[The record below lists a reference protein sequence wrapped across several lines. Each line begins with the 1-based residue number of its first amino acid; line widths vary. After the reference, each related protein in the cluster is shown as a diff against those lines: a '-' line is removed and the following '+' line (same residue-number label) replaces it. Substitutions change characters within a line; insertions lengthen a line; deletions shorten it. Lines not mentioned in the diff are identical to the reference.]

1 MSRVGFVAW
10 LIFII
15 AVPLFLITGSVTWA
29 FNSPGLY
36 NDGFEKY
43 SISRAS
49 GITDADLRQVGEDIR
64 SYINSGDEAMDIQT
78 RIFGVE
84 QDLFSSKEIAHMKD
98 VKKLV
103 QGVYVLAIASALYLV
118 VMILIGFARQRG
130 HFTQILAKRLTMSGG
145 LTLGLLIL
153 FGAVAAIGFDSLFI
167 KFHELSFANDF
178 WQLDPRTDYLVRI
191 FPENFWFDATLWV
204 AIRAIIG
211 ALLILV
217 AGSSYLVYQR
227 YESWQEVMNSLK
239 GARVS

>member
-1 MSRVGFVAW
+1 MSRVGFVPW

-15 AVPLFLITGSVTWA
+15 AVPLFFITGSVTWA

-43 SISRAS
+43 SISRTS
-49 GITDADLRQVGEDIR
+49 GIADADLRQVGADIR
-64 SYINSGDEAMDIQT
+64 GYINSSEEPMDIQT

-84 QDLFSSKEIAHMKD
+84 QDLFNSKEIAHMKD

-103 QGVYVLAIASALYLV
+103 RGVYVLAIASAVYLLA
-118 VMILIGFARQRG
+118 MTLGGFARQRG
-130 HFTQILAKRLTMSGG
+130 RFTQLLAKRLAMGGG
-145 LTLGLLIL
+145 LTLSLLIL
-153 FGAVAAIGFDSLFI
+153 FGAVAAFGFDSLFI

-191 FPENFWFDATLWV
+191 FPDNFWFDATLWV
-204 AIRAIIG
+204 AVRAIIG

-217 AGSSYLVYQR
+217 AGTSYLVYQR
-227 YESWQEVMNSLK
+227 YNSWQEVMNRLK
-239 GARVS
+239 GARGA

>member
-1 MSRVGFVAW
+1 
-10 LIFII
+10 
-15 AVPLFLITGSVTWA
+15 
-29 FNSPGLY
+29 
-36 NDGFEKY
+36 
-43 SISRAS
+43 
-49 GITDADLRQVGEDIR
+49 
-64 SYINSGDEAMDIQT
+64 MDIQT

-130 HFTQILAKRLTMSGG
+130 RFTQLLAKRLTMGGG

-239 GARVS
+239 GARVA

>member
-1 MSRVGFVAW
+1 
-10 LIFII
+10 
-15 AVPLFLITGSVTWA
+15 
-29 FNSPGLY
+29 
-36 NDGFEKY
+36 
-43 SISRAS
+43 
-49 GITDADLRQVGEDIR
+49 
-64 SYINSGDEAMDIQT
+64 
-78 RIFGVE
+78 
-84 QDLFSSKEIAHMKD
+84 
-98 VKKLV
+98 
-103 QGVYVLAIASALYLV
+103 VLAIASALYLV

-130 HFTQILAKRLTMSGG
+130 RFTQLLAKRLTMGGG

-239 GARVS
+239 GARVA

>member
-1 MSRVGFVAW
+1 MSRVGFVPW

-15 AVPLFLITGSVTWA
+15 AVPLFLITGSATWA

-43 SISRAS
+43 SISRTS
-49 GITDADLRQVGEDIR
+49 GIADADLRQVGADIR
-64 SYINSGDEAMDIQT
+64 GYINSSDEPMDIQS

-84 QDLFSSKEIAHMKD
+84 QDLFNSKEIAHMKD

-103 QGVYVLAIASALYLV
+103 RGVYVLAIASAVYLLAMTLV
-118 VMILIGFARQRG
+118 GFARQRG
-130 HFTQILAKRLTMSGG
+130 QFTQLLAKRLAMGGG
-145 LTLGLLIL
+145 LTLSLLIL
-153 FGAVAAIGFDSLFI
+153 FGAVAAFGFDSLFI

-191 FPENFWFDATLWV
+191 FPDNFWFDATLWV
-204 AIRAIIG
+204 AVRAIIG

-217 AGSSYLVYQR
+217 AGTAYLVYQR
-227 YESWQEVMNSLK
+227 YNSWQEVMNRLK
-239 GARVS
+239 GARGA

>member
-1 MSRVGFVAW
+1 MSRVGFAPW

-43 SISRAS
+43 SISRTS
-49 GITDADLRQVGEDIR
+49 GIADADLRQVGADIR
-64 SYINSGDEAMDIQT
+64 GYINSSDEPMDIQN

-84 QDLFSSKEIAHMKD
+84 QDLFNSKEIAHMKD

-103 QGVYVLAIASALYLV
+103 RGVYVLAIASAVYLLAMTLV
-118 VMILIGFARQRG
+118 GFARQRG
-130 HFTQILAKRLTMSGG
+130 QFTQLLAKRLAMGGG
-145 LTLGLLIL
+145 LTLSLLIL
-153 FGAVAAIGFDSLFI
+153 FGAVAAFGFDSLFI

-191 FPENFWFDATLWV
+191 FPDNFWFDATLWV
-204 AIRAIIG
+204 AVRAIIG

-217 AGSSYLVYQR
+217 AGTAYLVYQR
-227 YESWQEVMNSLK
+227 YNSWQEVMNRLK
-239 GARVS
+239 GARGA

>member
-1 MSRVGFVAW
+1 MSRVGFVPW

-15 AVPLFLITGSVTWA
+15 AVPLFLITVSVTWA

-43 SISRAS
+43 SISRTS
-49 GITDADLRQVGEDIR
+49 GIADADLRQVGADIR
-64 SYINSGDEAMDIQT
+64 GYINSSDEPMDIQT

-84 QDLFSSKEIAHMKD
+84 QDLFNSKEISHMKD

-103 QGVYVLAIASALYLV
+103 RGVYVLAIASAVYLLAMTLV
-118 VMILIGFARQRG
+118 GFARQRG
-130 HFTQILAKRLTMSGG
+130 QFTQFLATRLAMGGG
-145 LTLGLLIL
+145 LTLSLLIL
-153 FGAVAAIGFDSLFI
+153 FGTVAAFGFDSLFV

-191 FPENFWFDATLWV
+191 FPDNFWFDATLWV
-204 AIRAIIG
+204 AVRAIIG

-217 AGSSYLVYQR
+217 AGTSYLVYQR
-227 YESWQEVMNSLK
+227 YNSWQEVMNRLK
-239 GARVS
+239 GARAA

>member
-1 MSRVGFVAW
+1 MSRVGFVPW

-15 AVPLFLITGSVTWA
+15 AVPLFLITVSVTWA

-43 SISRAS
+43 SISRTS
-49 GITDADLRQVGEDIR
+49 GIADADLRQVGADIR
-64 SYINSGDEAMDIQT
+64 GYINSSDEPMDIQS

-84 QDLFSSKEIAHMKD
+84 QDLFNSKEISHMKD

-103 QGVYVLAIASALYLV
+103 RGVYVLAIASAVYLLAMTLV
-118 VMILIGFARQRG
+118 GFARQRG
-130 HFTQILAKRLTMSGG
+130 QFTQLLATRLAMGGG
-145 LTLGLLIL
+145 LTLSLLIL
-153 FGAVAAIGFDSLFI
+153 FGTVAAFGFDSLFV

-191 FPENFWFDATLWV
+191 FPDNFWFDATLWV
-204 AIRAIIG
+204 AVRAIIG

-217 AGSSYLVYQR
+217 AGTSYLVYQR
-227 YESWQEVMNSLK
+227 YNSWQEVMNRLK
-239 GARVS
+239 GARGA

>member
-1 MSRVGFVAW
+1 MSRVGFVPW

-15 AVPLFLITGSVTWA
+15 AVPLFFITGSVTWA

-43 SISRAS
+43 SISRTS
-49 GITDADLRQVGEDIR
+49 GIADADLRQVGADIR
-64 SYINSGDEAMDIQT
+64 GYINSKEEPMDIQT

-84 QDLFSSKEIAHMKD
+84 QDLFNSKEIAHMKD

-103 QGVYVLAIASALYLV
+103 RGVYVLAIASAMYLLAMTLV
-118 VMILIGFARQRG
+118 GFARQRG
-130 HFTQILAKRLTMSGG
+130 QFIQLLANRLAMGGG
-145 LTLGLLIL
+145 LTLSLLIL
-153 FGAVAAIGFDSLFI
+153 FGAVAAFGFDSLFI

-191 FPENFWFDATLWV
+191 FPDNFWFDATLWV
-204 AIRAIIG
+204 AVRAIIG

-217 AGSSYLVYQR
+217 AAISYLVYQR
-227 YESWQEVMNSLK
+227 YNSWQEVMNRLK
-239 GARVS
+239 GARGA

>member
-1 MSRVGFVAW
+1 MSRVGFVPW

-15 AVPLFLITGSVTWA
+15 DVPLFLITVSVTWA

-43 SISRAS
+43 SISRTS
-49 GITDADLRQVGEDIR
+49 GIADADLRQVGADIR
-64 SYINSGDEAMDIQT
+64 GYINSSDEPMDIQT

-84 QDLFSSKEIAHMKD
+84 QDLFNSKEIAHMKD

-103 QGVYVLAIASALYLV
+103 RGVYVLAIASAVYLLAMTLV
-118 VMILIGFARQRG
+118 GFARQRG
-130 HFTQILAKRLTMSGG
+130 QFTQLLATRLAMGGG
-145 LTLGLLIL
+145 LTLSLLIL
-153 FGAVAAIGFDSLFI
+153 FSTVAAFGFDSLFV

-191 FPENFWFDATLWV
+191 FPDNFWFDATLWV
-204 AIRAIIG
+204 AVRAIIG

-217 AGSSYLVYQR
+217 AGTSYLVYQR
-227 YESWQEVMNSLK
+227 YNSWQEVMNRLK
-239 GARVS
+239 GARAA